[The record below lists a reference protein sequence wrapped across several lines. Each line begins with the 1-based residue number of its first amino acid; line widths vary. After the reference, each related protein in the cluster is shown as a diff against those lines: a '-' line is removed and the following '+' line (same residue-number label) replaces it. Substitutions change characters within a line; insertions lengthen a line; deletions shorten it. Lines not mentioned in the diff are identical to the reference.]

1 MPGKP
6 ITLSVSEYN
15 ILLKTKKAYAQSLGQ
30 SVDWGVFLLFLL
42 GLYIENE
49 VTKPK
54 NGRAAARGQHFEN
67 TTSEATSGE

>member
-6 ITLSVSEYN
+6 ITLSQSEYD
-15 ILLKTKKAYAQSLGQ
+15 ILLQTKKAYEQSLGE
-30 SVDWGVFLLFLL
+30 SVDWGRFLLFLL

-54 NGRAAARGQHFEN
+54 NDRSEARGQHFVN
-67 TTSEATSGE
+67 TPSEATSGE

>member
-6 ITLSVSEYN
+6 ITLSQSEYD
-15 ILLKTKKAYAQSLGQ
+15 ILLQAKKAYEQSLGE
-30 SVDWGVFLLFLL
+30 SVDWGRFLLFLL

-54 NGRAAARGQHFEN
+54 KGRIKAGRKH
-67 TTSEATSGE
+67 